1 MMDLL
6 IINPSIYWLDWLRT
20 VFESEGLNEEVYK
33 LWSLSFLTSRLSDIE
48 NLCFLLYFNCINFVF
63 FYINAYYV

>member
-20 VFESEGLNEEVYK
+20 VFESEGLNG
-33 LWSLSFLTSRLSDIE
+33 SLQTLVIVIHNLTIDWYWKSM
-48 NLCFLLYFNCINFVF
+48 FFVVF
-63 FYINAYYV
+63 